1 MIYYCNIGTTQGG
14 VILHMEV
21 NTIKNLLLDSNN
33 ILVST
38 SSFFTLKKALL
49 ENIGSDK
56 TKGFLFRFGYEIGVS
71 AENAKQ
77 LQKDYSTKRGP
88 KSMHAMYGHVRDVI
102 IDPNF
107 DKLLNGSVEHIK
119 GQWIDSFEAIVH
131 KQHFDLSRECECF
144 TSCGYVSGFLSTKYH
159 HPLVAIETACVAK
172 GDSCCEFEVRLEEN
186 WDADTIKF
194 YKSSNILNEL
204 ETTYDALL
212 HHKQLLDRIS
222 TFHNNLTQSV
232 IEKLSLQEIIQSAY
246 DVLKIPIIIENLHG
260 DEILQIGL
268 SEKQLQLIKDTQ
280 HTLEYNQKYSN
291 NSFYQSLTHSKLV
304 SPVLINKKHYANCSF
319 IYLSPQSMEE
329 NDHLYLDRLSNVV
342 SLCLLHE
349 NAQIEEQ
356 ERLTHTLLDRLINKK
371 FKDIKELESY
381 LKFFPFK
388 IQGPLSTT
396 VIRISQKVQD
406 ELFIDLHEQLLIFS
420 KYFSSYAI
428 PSILSVIGENI
439 VLLNTQYTDKKRF
452 AQSLQSIIQHVE
464 KRYPNYHYSIGIS
477 KPFEVLLTFKNS
489 LEEATI
495 SERISKPD
503 QIKYYEDLGFL
514 GNFIANMST
523 EQLHTIAK
531 EMLHELYD
539 FNDTRKKDLLHTLYK
554 YLSNGQKL
562 KETMEALSIS
572 MGGLQYRIKQ
582 IELLLHRSLKDS
594 SFSAYLLLI
603 LNSMILLDELQF
615 D

>member
-1 MIYYCNIGTTQGG
+1 
-14 VILHMEV
+14 MET

-38 SSFFTLKKALL
+38 SSFFTLKKTLL
-49 ENIGSDK
+49 DNTGSSK
-56 TKGFLFRFGYEIGVS
+56 MKGFLFRFGYEIGVS
-71 AENAKQ
+71 AANVKE
-77 LQKDYSTKRGP
+77 LQKDHSAQRGA

-107 DKLLNGSVEHIK
+107 DKLFDGSAEYIK
-119 GQWIDSFEAIVH
+119 GQWIDSFEASVH
-131 KQHFDLSRECECF
+131 KQHFDLSSECECF
-144 TSCGYVSGFLSTKYH
+144 TSCGYVSGFLSTQYH
-159 HPLVAIETACVAK
+159 HPLVAIETKCVAK

-186 WDADTIKF
+186 WDADMVKI
-194 YKSSNILNEL
+194 YKSVNILNEL

-212 HHKQLLDRIS
+212 HHKQLLVRIS
-222 TFHNNLTQSV
+222 TFHSNLTQSV
-232 IEKLSLQEIIQSAY
+232 TEKLSLQEILQAAY
-246 DVLKIPIIIENLHG
+246 DALQIPIVIENLHG
-260 DEILQIGL
+260 DEVLQIGL
-268 SEKQLQLIKDTQ
+268 VEKQLQLIKDGQQNLRYT
-280 HTLEYNQKYSN
+280 QKYSN
-291 NSFYQSLTHSKLV
+291 NSFYQSPTYAKLV
-304 SPVLINKKHYANCSF
+304 SPVLINKKHYVNCSF

-342 SLCLLHE
+342 SLCLLYE

-356 ERLTHTLLDRLINKK
+356 ERLTHTLLDRLINNK
-371 FKDIKELESY
+371 FQNSKELESY

-388 IQGPLSTT
+388 IQGPFSTM
-396 VIRISQKVQD
+396 VIRISQKVQA
-406 ELFIDLHEQLLIFS
+406 ELFIDLHEQLLLFS
-420 KYFSSYAI
+420 KHFSSYAI
-428 PSILSVIGENI
+428 PSLLSIIGENI

-452 AQSLQSIIQHVE
+452 VESLQSIIQHAE
-464 KRYPNYHYSIGIS
+464 KRHPNYHYSIGIS
-477 KPFEVLLTFKNS
+477 TTFESLLTFENS

-495 SERISKPD
+495 SENISKPN

-539 FNDTRKKDLLHTLYK
+539 FNDIRKKDLLYTLYK

-582 IELLLHRSLKDS
+582 IELLLQRSLKDS

-603 LNSMILLDELQF
+603 LDSLILLDELQF
-615 D
+615 A